1 MYLLRRNSYVE
12 IKNVKIITVDN
23 SVVKQKKNRIDM
35 KNKEY
40 WKFILSK
47 AFRTGL
53 QSAISLYLANSSGII
68 DANMIELIGVAFMSS
83 ALSVIQNGLE
93 QAKPKYTFEDKE
105 VAQKPED
112 W

>member
-1 MYLLRRNSYVE
+1 
-12 IKNVKIITVDN
+12 
-23 SVVKQKKNRIDM
+23 M

-40 WKFILSK
+40 WKFILYK

-68 DANMIELIGVAFMSS
+68 DANLLELLGVAFLSS

-93 QAKPKYTFEDKE
+93 QAKPKYSFEASE
-105 VAQKPED
+105 
-112 W
+112 

>member
-12 IKNVKIITVDN
+12 IKSVKIITVGN
-23 SVVKQKKNRIDM
+23 SVVKQKKNRIIM

-93 QAKPKYTFEDKE
+93 QAKPKYTFEEGK
-105 VAQKPED
+105 
-112 W
+112 

>member
-1 MYLLRRNSYVE
+1 
-12 IKNVKIITVDN
+12 
-23 SVVKQKKNRIDM
+23 M

-93 QAKPKYTFEDKE
+93 QAKPKYTFEETMNDLLDYWRNEIK
-105 VAQKPED
+105 KGRKFLNR
-112 W
+112 

>member
-1 MYLLRRNSYVE
+1 MNKECRNYNVVQIGGKMHDEEQE
-12 IKNVKIITVDN
+12 I
-23 SVVKQKKNRIDM
+23 M

-68 DANMIELIGVAFMSS
+68 DANMIELIGVAFLSS

-93 QAKPKYTFEDKE
+93 QAKPKYTYEEGK
-105 VAQKPED
+105 
-112 W
+112 

>member
-1 MYLLRRNSYVE
+1 MYLQRRNSYVE
-12 IKNVKIITVDN
+12 IKSVKIITVGN
-23 SVVKQKKNRIDM
+23 SVVEQKKNRIDM

-93 QAKPKYTFEDKE
+93 QAKPKYTFEEGK
-105 VAQKPED
+105 
-112 W
+112 

>member
-1 MYLLRRNSYVE
+1 
-12 IKNVKIITVDN
+12 
-23 SVVKQKKNRIDM
+23 M

-68 DANMIELIGVAFMSS
+68 DANMIELLGVAFLS
-83 ALSVIQNGLE
+83 AGLAVLQNGLE
-93 QAKPKYTFEDKE
+93 QYKPKQTFDNK
-105 VAQKPED
+105 
-112 W
+112 

>member
-1 MYLLRRNSYVE
+1 V
-12 IKNVKIITVDN
+12 
-23 SVVKQKKNRIDM
+23 

-68 DANMIELIGVAFMSS
+68 DANMIELLLVAFLSS
-83 ALSVIQNGLE
+83 GLSVLQNGLE
-93 QAKPKYTFEDKE
+93 QYKPKQTFDNK
-105 VAQKPED
+105 
-112 W
+112 

>member
-1 MYLLRRNSYVE
+1 
-12 IKNVKIITVDN
+12 
-23 SVVKQKKNRIDM
+23 M

-68 DANMIELIGVAFMSS
+68 DANMIELLLVAFLSS
-83 ALSVIQNGLE
+83 GLSVLQNGLE
-93 QAKPKYTFEDKE
+93 QYKPKQTFDNK
-105 VAQKPED
+105 
-112 W
+112 

>member
-1 MYLLRRNSYVE
+1 VR
-12 IKNVKIITVDN
+12 
-23 SVVKQKKNRIDM
+23 
-35 KNKEY
+35 NKEY

-83 ALSVIQNGLE
+83 GLAVVQNGLE
-93 QAKPKYTFEDKE
+93 QYKPKQTFDNK
-105 VAQKPED
+105 
-112 W
+112 

>member
-1 MYLLRRNSYVE
+1 
-12 IKNVKIITVDN
+12 
-23 SVVKQKKNRIDM
+23 M

-68 DANMIELIGVAFMSS
+68 DANMIELIGVAFLSS
-83 ALSVIQNGLE
+83 ALSVIQNGVE
-93 QAKPKYTFEDKE
+93 QAKPKYTYEAAK
-105 VAQKPED
+105 
-112 W
+112 

>member
-1 MYLLRRNSYVE
+1 
-12 IKNVKIITVDN
+12 
-23 SVVKQKKNRIDM
+23 M

-68 DANMIELIGVAFMSS
+68 DANLLELLLVSFLSS
-83 ALSVIQNGLE
+83 GLSVLQNGLE
-93 QAKPKYTFEDKE
+93 QYKPKQTFDNK
-105 VAQKPED
+105 
-112 W
+112 

>member
-1 MYLLRRNSYVE
+1 MYLQRRNSYVE
-12 IKNVKIITVDN
+12 IKSVKIITVGN
-23 SVVKQKKNRIDM
+23 SVVEQKKNRIIM

-93 QAKPKYTFEDKE
+93 QAKPKYTFEEGK
-105 VAQKPED
+105 
-112 W
+112 

>member
-1 MYLLRRNSYVE
+1 MR
-12 IKNVKIITVDN
+12 
-23 SVVKQKKNRIDM
+23 
-35 KNKEY
+35 NKEY

-83 ALSVIQNGLE
+83 GLAVVQNGLE
-93 QAKPKYTFEDKE
+93 QYKPKQTFDNK
-105 VAQKPED
+105 
-112 W
+112 